1 MITVVEVPER
11 YEGEMEVGDELMPVT
26 NVYVFGGYEYRMTQ
40 RVSDG
45 RYFLIPEELLCSESF
60 SSSS

>member
-45 RYFLIPEELLCSESF
+45 RYFLIQEELLCSEKF
-60 SSSS
+60 SS